1 MVYHKYLTFRN
12 LHEKRHPCDEEVY
25 MRSNAY
31 SGEICEI
38 RRANH
43 RRLVREYSETMAVSA
58 SGRSGSDL
66 VPRQDRVDP
75 LVSTG

>member
-1 MVYHKYLTFRN
+1 MVYRKYLTFLN
-12 LHEKRHPCDEEVY
+12 LHEERHACYEEAY

-43 RRLVREYSETMAVSA
+43 RRLVRE
-58 SGRSGSDL
+58 
-66 VPRQDRVDP
+66 
-75 LVSTG
+75 